1 MIIFTFIRR
10 YISINIIRI
19 FIVKELLLTFIQI
32 ALATPTNIKA
42 TVVIFDLAE
51 VKGVFGNSWL
61 AITLK
66 CINHGLGISLMLV
79 YGLKVIKRSD
89 IDLT

>member
-1 MIIFTFIRR
+1 M
-10 YISINIIRI
+10 
-19 FIVKELLLTFIQI
+19 KELLLTFIQI

-42 TVVIFDLAE
+42 SVVIFDLAE